1 MTAIVSVFLM
11 QMVQQFKIWIANDRN
26 QRLVSRLY
34 RGIVA
39 LILVWFLGRSAWV
52 LLPDQVLFFFTCD
65 AFELSLSA
73 LLAWGIFDYILRV
86 RSLGRKVLLLLI
98 PILLLGLVAYLKYVR
113 RGIDGSNLIDDW
125 FSYLGMMIVFLAGF
139 YFFDH
144 LNFFINSSHMREQQL
159 LRDARKALLRLQLSP
174 HFLYNAFNSLYGMSL
189 RSDERTPQMVLALS
203 GMMRYITDESKKDKS
218 LLIDELRFIENY
230 LSVERIRFGED
241 AKIEYL
247 LDGDPSGYLIEP
259 LILISPVENAFK
271 HGFYTND
278 PQAYVNIKFSI
289 LTDGTAVLT
298 VANRIIE
305 RSHEPNRKGSGLEQ
319 LRERL
324 RLSYPDT
331 GKITIVEGNDIY
343 RLTMQMKLA
352 EI

>member
-1 MTAIVSVFLM
+1 M
-11 QMVQQFKIWIANDRN
+11 QMVQHFKIWIANDRN

-39 LILVWFLGRSAWV
+39 LILVWFLGRAAWV

-73 LLAWGIFDYILRV
+73 LLAWAIFDYILGV
-86 RSLGRKVLLLLI
+86 RTLGRKLLLLSI

-113 RGIDGSNLIDDW
+113 QGMDLGASYDGSELIDDW

-144 LNFFINSSHMREQQL
+144 LNFFINSSHVRERQL

-218 LLIDELRFIENY
+218 LLTDELRFIENY

-278 PQAYVNIKFSI
+278 PQAYVDMKFSI
-289 LTDGTAVLT
+289 LTDGTAILT

-305 RSHEPNRKGSGLEQ
+305 RSHKPDRKGSGLEQ

-331 GKITIVEGNDIY
+331 GKITIVEDNDTY